1 MRSTGVTIEYFYL
14 LPQNMQ
20 GHFPQVP
27 HTLFLKVADY
37 GLISNGNLPNW
48 GKVDG
53 SGLKVSVTLMVK
65 KGEEVGGHLTTLDTT
80 EHAQRDIST
89 YL

>member
-1 MRSTGVTIEYFYL
+1 MCKDI
-14 LPQNMQ
+14 
-20 GHFPQVP
+20 
-27 HTLFLKVADY
+27 FLGFHINCFQKVVHY

-53 SGLKVSVTLMVK
+53 SVSKASVMKLIVK
-65 KGEEVGGHLTTLDTT
+65 KGEEVGGHSTTLDTT
-80 EHAQRDIST
+80 EHAQMDIST

>member
-1 MRSTGVTIEYFYL
+1 M
-14 LPQNMQ
+14 P
-20 GHFPQVP
+20 
-27 HTLFLKVADY
+27 DY

-53 SGLKVSVTLMVK
+53 SGSKASVMEVMEK
-65 KGEEVGGHLTTLDTT
+65 KGEEVGGHSTTLDNT
-80 EHAQRDIST
+80 EHAQRGIST

>member
-1 MRSTGVTIEYFYL
+1 
-14 LPQNMQ
+14 MQ
-20 GHFPQVP
+20 GHFPRVP
-27 HTLFLKVADY
+27 HLCFINVSRC

-53 SGLKVSVTLMVK
+53 SESNISVMKLMVK
-65 KGEEVGGHLTTLDTT
+65 KGEEVGGHSTTLDTT

>member
-1 MRSTGVTIEYFYL
+1 MA
-14 LPQNMQ
+14 
-20 GHFPQVP
+20 HC
-27 HTLFLKVADY
+27 

-65 KGEEVGGHLTTLDTT
+65 KGEEVGGHSTTLNTA
-80 EHAQRDIST
+80 EHAQRDMST
-89 YL
+89 YLHVLGKE